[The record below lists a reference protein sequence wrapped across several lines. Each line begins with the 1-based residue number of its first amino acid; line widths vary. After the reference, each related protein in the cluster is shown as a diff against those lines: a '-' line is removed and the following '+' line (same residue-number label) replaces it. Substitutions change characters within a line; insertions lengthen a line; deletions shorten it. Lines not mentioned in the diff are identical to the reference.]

1 MNRIAIGTWRECVST
16 TLDFAGGI
24 LIADMA
30 DGRVLARR
38 EACLG
43 TASPQDIAM
52 RLERLGTEVVICGA
66 ISRCLARNLEMRGI
80 RVIPFVSGG
89 VGEVLQ
95 AFAEGR
101 LGDSRFLMAGCLAR
115 HARGRA
121 VPPQEERAGRG
132 MTPRAA
138 PERARG
144 RIHSAEGAEED

>member
-101 LGDSRFLMAGCLAR
+101 LGDSRFLMAGCRPDTRGAGR
-115 HARGRA
+115 CRRRRRGPGPGHDAPRGPRKSAWSHSQRRGR
-121 VPPQEERAGRG
+121 
-132 MTPRAA
+132 
-138 PERARG
+138 
-144 RIHSAEGAEED
+144 